1 MQYPADASMKDMKT
15 EPIEAAASAASG
27 AMYAGSSVLVIGGY
41 LASDIAIVLG
51 AVLGVAGFV
60 VNWYYK
66 HADHQLRKAR
76 ARASEDTVS

>member
-1 MQYPADASMKDMKT
+1 MIKRMKT

-27 AMYAGSSVLVIGGY
+27 AMYAGSGALVVGGI
-41 LASDIAIVLG
+41 LASDIAILIG
-51 AVLGVAGFV
+51 AVLGVAGFA

-76 ARASEDTVS
+76 VHASEDTVS